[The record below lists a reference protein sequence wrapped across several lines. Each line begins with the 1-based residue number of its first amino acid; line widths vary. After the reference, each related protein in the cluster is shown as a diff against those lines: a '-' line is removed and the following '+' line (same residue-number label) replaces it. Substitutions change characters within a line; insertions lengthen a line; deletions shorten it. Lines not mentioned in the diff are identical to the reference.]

1 MKTNSKMR
9 RIYILVILGFLIP
22 FCKAQNKSFITNIK
36 DANSLEN
43 NSAIYALPRT
53 IINITLEARRTT
65 TIPGPFYEYTDKYLG
80 IQNVP
85 DSENTEWDIIA
96 AEIDVYQEADPEY
109 FFSVSNKRS
118 NNLNHM
124 LSRLAKDSLILFP
137 EQFFKKHSL
146 PEPNTSFNK
155 KIHYRDLSVKRN
167 FHFVDDTTYKDVFK
181 DSTYIRVPVVK
192 EQLVRKTP
200 EDKAEEAAN
209 YIIKIRKRKFK
220 LLSGQYDYMPEGEAL
235 GVAVKELNKLE
246 NEYLSLFT
254 GKSYVEH
261 FKKTYQYIPDNSRKI
276 SKEILCRFSAAE
288 GFVDSR
294 EVRGKPVIIEIED
307 MDQTIYLE
315 KPVIL
320 ENEVLTGSYA
330 QVRLPDLAYIKVLLG
345 DNILN
350 LTKAPVFQYGSIV
363 PFSFRK

>member
-1 MKTNSKMR
+1 MKINSKMR
-9 RIYILVILGFLIP
+9 RIYILVILGFLIT
-22 FCKAQNKSFITNIK
+22 FCKAQNKSYVTNIK

-43 NSAIYALPRT
+43 NAAVYALPRS
-53 IINITLEARRTT
+53 ILNITLKARRTT
-65 TIPGPFYEYTDKYLG
+65 TVPGPFYEYADKYLG

-85 DSENTEWDIIA
+85 DSENTEWDILA
-96 AEIDVYQEADPEY
+96 VEIDIYQEADPEY
-109 FFSVSNKRS
+109 FFSVSSKRI

-137 EQFFKKHSL
+137 EQFFKKHSF
-146 PEPNTSFNK
+146 PEPDTSFNK
-155 KIHYRDLSVKRN
+155 KIHYWDLSVKRN
-167 FHFVDDTTYKDVFK
+167 FHFVDDTTYKNVFK
-181 DSTYIRVPVVK
+181 DSIYITVPVIK
-192 EQLVRKTP
+192 EKLVQKAQ

-235 GVAVKELNKLE
+235 EVAVKELNKLE

-276 SKEILCRFSAAE
+276 SKEILCRFSAAR

-307 MDQTIYLE
+307 KDRTIYLE
-315 KPVIL
+315 KTVVP
-320 ENEVLTGSYA
+320 ENEVLTGSYV
-330 QVRLPDLAYIKVLLG
+330 QVRLPDLADIKVVLG

-350 LTKAPVFQYGSIV
+350 LTKAPVFQYGIIV